1 MLFHHLRGGKQESLS
16 DLDSLREWLCPLAI
30 ISFPNN
36 CKVQFCVESWHK
48 LPQLVL
54 MLISSISSPGAIFG
68 TPFCQAGIRILLI
81 VDVIEAVL
89 LLVEFPKL
97 IVKRAPHIDSYFI
110 VCFAPLRYQADMR
123 AIGDGIVAWVVVVC
137 M

>member
-1 MLFHHLRGGKQESLS
+1 MMFNRPRGLKQESRS
-16 DLDSLREWLCPLAI
+16 DLDFLREWLCLLAI
-30 ISFPNN
+30 ITLPNN
-36 CKVQFCVESWHK
+36 CKFHICVESWHE

-97 IVKRAPHIDSYFI
+97 IVRLAPLIDSYFL
-110 VCFAPLRYQADMR
+110 VCFAPLRYKAEMIT
-123 AIGDGIVAWVVVVC
+123 IGDRREAWVALV
-137 M
+137 

>member
-1 MLFHHLRGGKQESLS
+1 
-16 DLDSLREWLCPLAI
+16 
-30 ISFPNN
+30 
-36 CKVQFCVESWHK
+36 
-48 LPQLVL
+48 

-97 IVKRAPHIDSYFI
+97 IVRLAPLIDSYFV
-110 VCFAPLRYQADMR
+110 VCFAPLRYIAQMI
-123 AIGDGIVAWVVVVC
+123 AIVDEIVAWVVFVC